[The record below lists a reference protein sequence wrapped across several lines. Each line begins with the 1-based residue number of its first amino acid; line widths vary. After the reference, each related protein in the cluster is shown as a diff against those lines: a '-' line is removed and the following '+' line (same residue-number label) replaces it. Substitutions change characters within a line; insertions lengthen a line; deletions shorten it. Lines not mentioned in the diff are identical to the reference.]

1 MRAAFTLLLLSSP
14 ALSRAVVHV
23 PTVRPLPFVA
33 TPRFVAP
40 TLAPMA
46 PALTAPSLAPSLLPL
61 TPAISAAQNA
71 PLPLPEGALPPAT
84 PTPAEAAASERIEAA
99 AAEVAA
105 EAAAAPAPA
114 QSETDLERERVLAAA
129 RFDGAIADMRKPYA
143 PDFVVPE
150 QAHPGWSVRALKD
163 EDSEWLAGVIAALR
177 ESRTGRR
184 VLKDIDVM
192 SAKRG
197 RPVLVDVARI
207 SNNAEVRYDS
217 GLLVMDKNHRRKPVR
232 LAAPIMAHELQHVLQ
247 KAADFIP
254 VDSLEMEVESY
265 TVEAR
270 VWNEL
275 ALKPPPNSF
284 ARNAKNRLEKDP
296 DAFFTWLGTQYEKN
310 PLLHGSNVDAYVL
323 WLEGE
328 KAKTLK
334 KIAAVGKRIRSIERV
349 LERMRAAGVPESQ
362 YEAHRHDELLPAHA
376 TLRDYRLNL
385 AWQERDLRLLSTP
398 EGRERFRN
406 YSRGVIR
413 RARSLRLPEA

>member
-14 ALSRAVVHV
+14 ALSRAVAHV
-23 PTVRPLPFVA
+23 PVVRPLPFVA

-40 TLAPMA
+40 GVTPLA
-46 PALTAPSLAPSLLPL
+46 PALNAPSLAPSLLPL
-61 TPAISAAQNA
+61 APAPAAPQNA
-71 PLPLPEGALPPAT
+71 
-84 PTPAEAAASERIEAA
+84 PTPAEDAASKRIEAA

-105 EAAAAPAPA
+105 ENAAPAPA
-114 QSETDLERERVLAAA
+114 PSETDLERERVLAAA
-129 RFDGAIADMRKPYA
+129 RFDGSVVNPLAPYA
-143 PDFVVPE
+143 PGFVAPE
-150 QAHPGWSVRALKD
+150 KAHPGWSVRAVKD

-184 VLKDIDVM
+184 VLKEIDEM
-192 SAKRG
+192 SAQRA
-197 RPVLVDVARI
+197 RPVLVDVTRI

-217 GLLVMDKNHRRKPVR
+217 GLLVMDKNHRKKPVR

-247 KAADFIP
+247 KAGEDIP
-254 VDSLEMEVESY
+254 VDSLEMEIESY

-296 DAFFTWLGTQYEKN
+296 DAFFAWLGIQYKKN
-310 PLLHGSNVDAYVL
+310 PILHGSNVDAYVL

-328 KAKTLK
+328 KAKSLK

-362 YEAHRHDELLPAHA
+362 YEAHRHDELIPAQS
-376 TLRDYRLNL
+376 TLRDYQLNL
-385 AWQERDLRLLSTP
+385 AWQERDLRLLSTA
-398 EGRERFRN
+398 EGRKRFRD

-413 RARSLRLPEA
+413 RARAMRLPEA